1 MSIHILNSKAM
12 RRSLTRRFVIA
23 ILVVFTTTIGSFCTV
38 HWQLHKSEQDGYLIN
53 ISGRQRML
61 SQRIALLAS
70 HLGNEPDSSQHV
82 ERRADLQAAIARM
95 QQAHAQL
102 RESAA
107 AAPELEALFLT
118 PNGIDESVMAYLELA
133 QTALAQE
140 PGEIAGVGDQLVR
153 IAADGGLLTKLDA
166 YVEALEDKYDSKLLA
181 YQSILLILAVVSVV
195 VLLMIAFSVFKP
207 TVELVTDNQQR
218 LEQSN
223 SELMEFSYR
232 ISHDLRAPVVAATG
246 VVEVA
251 RDSLVAGDHD
261 TTTGCLE
268 RVSDSLAK
276 VATTIEDI
284 VSLIKNQ
291 MTDVEP
297 EQFRLADLVEQ
308 SLGTVREMS
317 GFEEVDFEIDCP
329 GDLEV
334 RNKRVYLKQSLD
346 NLISNALK
354 YRDPQER
361 RSKVKIVAAKAGSQ
375 FCISIADNGLGID
388 KSCHDKL
395 FGMFQRFHPRAAF
408 GTGLGLYLVSK
419 NAAALD
425 GQVRF
430 KALEKGS
437 QFDISFPSLGA

>member
-1 MSIHILNSKAM
+1 MSIHILNSKAI

-38 HWQLHKSEQDGYLIN
+38 HWQLHKSEQDGHLIN

-70 HLGNEPDSSQHV
+70 HPENERQGSQHV
-82 ERRADLQAAIARM
+82 ERRADLQAAIGRM
-95 QQAHAQL
+95 QQAHAEL
-102 RESAA
+102 RKSASV
-107 AAPELEALFLT
+107 APELEALFFA
-118 PNGIDESVMAYLELA
+118 PSGIEESVMTYLKLA

-140 PGEIAGVGDQLVR
+140 PGENAGIGDQLVQ
-153 IAADGGLLTKLDA
+153 IAADGELLAKLDA
-166 YVEALEDKYDSKLLA
+166 YVEALEDEYDSKLLA
-181 YQSILLILAVVSVV
+181 YQSILLSLAVVSVV
-195 VLLMIAFSVFKP
+195 VLLLIAFSIFKP

-251 RDSLVAGDHD
+251 RDSLAAGDHE
-261 TTTGCLE
+261 TTGGCLE

-276 VATTIEDI
+276 VTTTIEDI

-297 EQFRLADLVEQ
+297 EVFFVSKLLEQ
-308 SLGTVREMS
+308 SMETVRNMP
-317 GFEEVDFEIDCP
+317 GFEDVDFEVYCP
-329 GDLEV
+329 KDLAV

-354 YRDPQER
+354 YRDPEETQSR
-361 RSKVKIVAAKAGSQ
+361 VSIDTAKVGSEIT
-375 FCISIADNGLGID
+375 ISIADNGLGID
-388 KSCHDKL
+388 QAFHDKL

-437 QFDISFPSLGA
+437 QFDITFPSLGA